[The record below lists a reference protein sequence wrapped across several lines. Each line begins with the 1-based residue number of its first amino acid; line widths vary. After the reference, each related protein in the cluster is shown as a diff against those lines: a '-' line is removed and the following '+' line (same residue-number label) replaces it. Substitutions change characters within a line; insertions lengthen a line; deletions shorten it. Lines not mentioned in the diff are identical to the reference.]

1 MSFKLMSLELESSFI
16 RGWDTQFIRL
26 NIKRGEKQCSEILYI
41 ELQVAII
48 GSLTISVSAA
58 EH

>member
-1 MSFKLMSLELESSFI
+1 MSFKLMALTVEFSFV
-16 RGWDTQFIRL
+16 RGWDTHFIRL
-26 NIKRGEKQCSEILYI
+26 NIKRGEKQCAEIVYI
-41 ELQVAII
+41 ELQGVII